1 MNIKIA
7 VWGFALAAASAQAL
21 QTSRFSPQGEV
32 ASVRQVVAQFDA
44 PAVQF
49 GDPKAP
55 APFAITCSDA
65 ATSQGSGRWTSE
77 REWVFDFAQHLPPG
91 VRCTAQPNSAFKSP
105 SGAEWK
111 GARSYAFNSGGP
123 YVDHVRPGTWQA
135 LDEDQ
140 FFVLQLS
147 GPATLA
153 SVKASAWCSM
163 EGVGERIPVR
173 LIDGA
178 QRGELLKALRLD
190 KEAAKAPLTIATL
203 ACNRRL
209 TAGSKLQLVVGK
221 GLATPSGVVTKVDK
235 RFEYTVRDAFT
246 AELSCERE
254 NAQAACLPIRP
265 MTVTFSAPVSWKLAS
280 ALRLRGPHEVLK
292 PGLNIEHGISNI
304 EIP

>member
-1 MNIKIA
+1 MKIRIA
-7 VWGFALAAASAQAL
+7 AYGLVLLAASAQAF
-21 QTSRFSPQGEV
+21 QTTRFSPQGEIS
-32 ASVRQVVAQFDA
+32 SVSQVVAQFDG

-55 APFAITCSDA
+55 APFSITCSDA
-65 ATSQGSGRWTSE
+65 TASQGSGRWTSE

-91 VRCTAQPNSAFKSP
+91 VRCTAQPNKALKSP
-105 SGAEWK
+105 SGVDWK
-111 GARSYAFNSGGP
+111 GAKSYEFNSGGP
-123 YVDHVRPGTWQA
+123 FVELVQPSSWQP

-140 FFVLQLS
+140 YFVLKLS

-173 LIDGA
+173 LIEGA
-178 QRGELLKALRLD
+178 QRSQLLKEFRLD
-190 KEAAKAPLTIATL
+190 KKAAKEPLSIAIL

-209 TAGSKLQLVVGK
+209 TPGSKLQLVVGK
-221 GLATPSGVVTKVDK
+221 GLATPSGVVTKEDK

-254 NAQAACLPIRP
+254 NA
-265 MTVTFSAPVSWKLAS
+265 
-280 ALRLRGPHEVLK
+280 
-292 PGLNIEHGISNI
+292 
-304 EIP
+304 